1 MAPVVKKSK
10 KSQESINSRLALV
23 MKSGKYT
30 LGYKTCL
37 KCLRSGKAKLVL
49 ISNNCPPIRKS
60 EIEYY
65 AMLSKTGVHHYTS
78 FIVAAANMLAF
89 NLRIPQVRDKDQIA
103 AMVGKVQVPVFV
115 PQSGVK
121 IKAGDNDNTEEGA
134 EDDEQKVATLL
145 AELAKLD
152 KKKYKLSET
161 GKAFEVAQF
170 EKDDDKN
177 FHISFITN
185 ASNLRA
191 ANYKIQPADFQKTK
205 KIAGRIIP
213 AIATT
218 TAMITGLVGLELYKV
233 VQGASV
239 AIERYRN
246 SFVNLALPS
255 FVQSEPFPCKK
266 NVSDPAKGLKYYPEG
281 WTLWDSFI
289 IDEGDITFQQLFDFF
304 RNKHSLEVT
313 SVSCG
318 TTLVYN
324 PLFPSHKNRLN
335 TKVSEF
341 VRTSVASYELKDTD
355 NSLYIVVLTEDEE
368 GNDVEI
374 PDPVIL
380 KFK

>member
-1 MAPVVKKSK
+1 
-10 KSQESINSRLALV
+10 
-23 MKSGKYT
+23 
-30 LGYKTCL
+30 
-37 KCLRSGKAKLVL
+37 
-49 ISNNCPPIRKS
+49 
-60 EIEYY
+60 
-65 AMLSKTGVHHYTS
+65 
-78 FIVAAANMLAF
+78 
-89 NLRIPQVRDKDQIA
+89 
-103 AMVGKVQVPVFV
+103 
-115 PQSGVK
+115 
-121 IKAGDNDNTEEGA
+121 
-134 EDDEQKVATLL
+134 
-145 AELAKLD
+145 
-152 KKKYKLSET
+152 
-161 GKAFEVAQF
+161 
-170 EKDDDKN
+170 
-177 FHISFITN
+177 
-185 ASNLRA
+185 
-191 ANYKIQPADFQKTK
+191 
-205 KIAGRIIP
+205 
-213 AIATT
+213 
-218 TAMITGLVGLELYKV
+218 MITGLVGLELYKV